1 MVGIGKVRV
10 VGGCDVRRGVALF
23 LLVDFEE
30 GPSLR
35 LTEGDEVVLVL
46 VMLVF
51 ELFLLVPLRMT

>member
-1 MVGIGKVRV
+1 V